1 MFGSDILEVAIGI
14 IFIYILVSI
23 ICSAVREGVETWLKT
38 RSAYLEHGIR
48 ELLRDSTG
56 TGLAQSV
63 YRHPLISGLYLADYG
78 DDPPVRPRGRYAW
91 LLAKGRGLPSYIPSK
106 NFAVA
111 LMDLAARGPRTDAF
125 TSSSTSTPITL
136 DSLRQNVANLGNA
149 EVQRALLTAIDTAQ
163 GDLQQ
168 VQKNLEQWYDSGMD
182 RVSGWYKRST
192 QWVVL
197 WIGFAVAV
205 AFNVNTISIADWLY
219 KNDAQ
224 RQVLVSRAE
233 AAAKDSVFA
242 GLVAGAPR
250 DSAIA
255 ASDYSR
261 AKAALDS
268 LGVPVGWSN
277 MEVDVRLVGWPW
289 PNPVRFFKHLFL
301 YAMLPIL
308 GWLITGVAATL
319 GAPFWFDILNKVMVI
334 RSTVKPREKSQ
345 EEGSEDR
352 QSKDRA
358 KADVTVD
365 VQGQDR
371 SAGGAFLDI
380 GSPPFSLAAP
390 PEIPPDPDDI
400 EADVDAC
407 DVDLDEESTPDE
419 LLPMAKG
426 GVA

>member
-48 ELLRDSTG
+48 ELLRDSSG
-56 TGLAQSV
+56 TGLAQSI

-78 DDPPVRPRGRYAW
+78 DDPPPRPRGRYEW

-125 TSSSTSTPITL
+125 SSSGNSTPITL
-136 DSLRQNVANLGNA
+136 DSLRQNVANLGNP

-205 AFNVNTISIADWLY
+205 AFNVNTISIGDWLY
-219 KNDAQ
+219 NNDAQ
-224 RQVLVSRAE
+224 RQVLVARAE
-233 AAAKDSVFA
+233 AAARDSVFA
-242 GLVAGAPR
+242 SRAAGR
-250 DSAIA
+250 DSALPSA
-255 ASDYSR
+255 DYRR
-261 AKAALDS
+261 ARAALDS
-268 LGVPVGWSN
+268 LGVPVGWKN
-277 MEVDVRLVGWPW
+277 MEVGVALVGWPW
-289 PNPVRFFKHLFL
+289 PDPVGFLKRFWL
-301 YAMLPIL
+301 YSISPIL
-308 GWLITGVAATL
+308 GWLITGIAATL

-334 RSTVKPREKSQ
+334 RSTVKPREKSP

-352 QSKDRA
+352 QAKP

-365 VQGQDR
+365 VQAQDR
-371 SAGGAFLDI
+371 SAGGAFLDF
-380 GSPPFSLAAP
+380 GSPPGWAPP

>member
-48 ELLRDSTG
+48 ELLRDASG
-56 TGLAQSV
+56 TGLAQSI

-78 DDPPVRPRGRYAW
+78 DDPPARPRGRYAW

-125 TSSSTSTPITL
+125 SSSGNSTPITL
-136 DSLRQNVANLGNA
+136 DSLRENVANLGNP

-219 KNDAQ
+219 NNDAQ
-224 RQVLVSRAE
+224 RQVLVARAE
-233 AAAKDSVFA
+233 AAARDSVFA
-242 GLVAGAPR
+242 SQVAGR
-250 DSAIA
+250 DSALPSA
-255 ASDYSR
+255 DYRR
-261 AKAALDS
+261 ARAALDS
-268 LGVPVGWSN
+268 LGVPVGWKN
-277 MEVDVRLVGWPW
+277 MEVGVALVGWPW
-289 PNPVRFFKHLFL
+289 PDPVGFLKRFWL
-301 YAMLPIL
+301 YSISPIL
-308 GWLITGVAATL
+308 GWLITGIAATL

-334 RSTVKPREKSQ
+334 RSTVKPREKSP

-352 QSKDRA
+352 QAKP

-365 VQGQDR
+365 VQAQDR
-371 SAGGAFLDI
+371 GAGGAFLDF
-380 GSPPFSLAAP
+380 GSPPGSLAAP